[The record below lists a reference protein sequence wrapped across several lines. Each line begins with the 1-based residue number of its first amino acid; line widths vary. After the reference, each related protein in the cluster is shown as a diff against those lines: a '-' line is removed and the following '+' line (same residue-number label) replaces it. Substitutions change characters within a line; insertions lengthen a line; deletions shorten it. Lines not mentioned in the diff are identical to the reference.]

1 MIEATK
7 NPEALAATAATGGNL
22 KVGKATAAITGL
34 AEATADPINT
44 DKNPVA
50 AYEAAKNLREVGKMV
65 KGWLSKN
72 LDGLKRK
79 FVGKPKPTEEKK

>member
-1 MIEATK
+1 MDTQ
-7 NPEALAATAATGGNL
+7 PQNL
-22 KVGKATAAITGL
+22 KSRYFNGTART
-34 AEATADPINT
+34 
-44 DKNPVA
+44 NPLPLRGGSGGT